1 MGIAPELIDVKDAV
15 VEYRARG
22 QAPKKVFDHLNLT
35 ISRGEFVAVCG
46 ETGCGKSTMLRLI
59 LGAERPASG
68 HILIEGHELPRPDR
82 HRGYVP
88 QKYSLFPDKTVLDN
102 ITFGPEV
109 EEFALL
115 GRLLPRFRRRR
126 GELRKQA
133 RAYLR
138 QMGLNESDEN
148 KYPDQL
154 SGGMQQRVAIA
165 QALIMRPAIL
175 LMDEAFS
182 ALDPATRTGMQRL
195 VRHLWAETGTTIL
208 FVTHNVAEA
217 IYLGTRVVVLGRRPP
232 EPASRVLLD
241 IPVPASVRSVS
252 GEPCRDEVERLAKV
266 IEDAAMEGRVELEMA
281 EFHG

>member
-1 MGIAPELIDVKDAV
+1 
-15 VEYRARG
+15 
-22 QAPKKVFDHLNLT
+22 
-35 ISRGEFVAVCG
+35 
-46 ETGCGKSTMLRLI
+46 MLRLI
-59 LGAERPASG
+59 LGAERPTAG
-68 HILIEGHELPRPDR
+68 HILIEGRELPRPDR

-102 ITFGPEV
+102 ITFGPEM
-109 EEFALL
+109 EEFGLA
-115 GRLLPRFRRRR
+115 GVCCPGFTGGAR
-126 GELRKQA
+126 ELREQA

-138 QMGLNESDEN
+138 QMGLQESDQH

-208 FVTHNVAEA
+208 FVTHNIDEA
-217 IYLGTRVVVLGRRPP
+217 VYLGTRVVVLGRRPP
-232 EPASRVLLD
+232 EPDSRLLLD
-241 IPVPASVRSVS
+241 LPVPSSVRAAS
-252 GEPCRDEVERLAKV
+252 GEPCRDEVERVARV